1 MQFTVLIFLVM
12 STANLADTL
21 SHPDKVRLIQP
32 ESTNKFKMKF
42 VGEIKEYS
50 YIKMTIESTEDSKTY
65 KSPIIPLKG
74 NYYEAINSQVFKI
87 IGTYNNESLIWKLD
101 CFDKNNLLTSVF
113 IGKANHEGVVE
124 GKWTSKKTS
133 YNFYLKPDK

>member
-1 MQFTVLIFLVM
+1 M
-12 STANLADTL
+12 SAVNLADDL
-21 SHPDKVRLIQP
+21 FHHGKMRLTQP
-32 ESTNKFKMKF
+32 ETANTFKLKF

-74 NYYEAINSQVFKI
+74 HYYEAISSQVFKI
-87 IGTYNNESLIWKLD
+87 IGTYNNETLIWKLD

-113 IGKANHEGVVE
+113 IGKANHDGVVE
-124 GKWTSKKTS
+124 GKWTCKKMS
-133 YNFYLKPDK
+133 YNFYLKQDK